1 MDLLMARARLVIAV
15 VAAGSMLLAGCAGRA
30 VDTEATVT
38 GSTQAS
44 QAPTTS
50 TVSRPVQSATTTTG
64 FVPDY
69 AALVAAIEAEMIGTT
84 YEGAALEDPEVF
96 IATAELFCDLLAEGM
111 TTDDLLAEYIDRLSD
126 GGAVEVDE
134 DDGLMAGVL
143 LGASIEIVCPEASA
157 ETP

>member
-1 MDLLMARARLVIAV
+1 
-15 VAAGSMLLAGCAGRA
+15 MLFAGCAGQQ
-30 VDTEATVT
+30 VETEPTVT
-38 GSTQAS
+38 GPTRTS

-50 TVSRPVQSATTTTG
+50 TVGRPGESTTTTSS

-69 AALVAAIEAEMIGTT
+69 AALIAVIEAEMAGTT

-96 IATAELFCDLLAEGM
+96 IATAELFCDLLDEGL
-111 TTDDLLAEYIDRLSD
+111 TTDDLLAEYLDRLSD

-143 LGASIEIVCPEASA
+143 LGASIEIVCPEASD